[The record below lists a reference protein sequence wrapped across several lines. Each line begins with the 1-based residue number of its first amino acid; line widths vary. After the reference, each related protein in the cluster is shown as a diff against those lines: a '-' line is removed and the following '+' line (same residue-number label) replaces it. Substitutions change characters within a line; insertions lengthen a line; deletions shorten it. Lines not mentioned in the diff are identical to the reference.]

1 MHERSEEYV
10 PKQRL
15 SWASPL
21 DLVVAIISL
30 LPVGCCHG
38 LGRKRGGLQ
47 YYICIC
53 SMVHVKHACYLVLK
67 HFVSLIN
74 PISESWLCHAYRIL
88 AWQHGIHGCCWH
100 HEWKH
105 LCEWWCV
112 SHQPD
117 MVQCRFDRCMRA
129 EAADAEQWACNV
141 WASTNRLCLCPARC
155 AEGVLLQNSELQR
168 CANRTHYSVFFFFF
182 ERSMILLFQSLIW

>member
-1 MHERSEEYV
+1 MHAWKIGRICA
-10 PKQRL
+10 KAKAFL
-15 SWASPL
+15 SITPGPSSCHYQS
-21 DLVVAIISL
+21 ITCRL
-30 LPVGCCHG
+30 LPWPWKEEGG
-38 LGRKRGGLQ
+38 GGGGLQ

-53 SMVHVKHACYLVLK
+53 SMVHVKHARYLVLK

-129 EAADAEQWACNV
+129 EAADAEQWARNV
-141 WASTNRLCLCPARC
+141 WASTNRLCLCRARC

-182 ERSMILLFQSLIW
+182 ERSMILLF

>member
-1 MHERSEEYV
+1 MHAWKIGRICA
-10 PKQRL
+10 KAKAFL
-15 SWASPL
+15 SITPGPSSCHYQS
-21 DLVVAIISL
+21 ITCRL
-30 LPVGCCHG
+30 LPWPWKEEGG
-38 LGRKRGGLQ
+38 GGGLQ

-53 SMVHVKHACYLVLK
+53 SMVHVKHARYLVLK

-129 EAADAEQWACNV
+129 EAADAEQWARNV
-141 WASTNRLCLCPARC
+141 WASTNRLCLCRARC

-182 ERSMILLFQSLIW
+182 ERSMILLF